1 MKSTVEKLSP
11 TRAKVTISVT
21 PEELKPSITHAYG
34 HIAEDINIPGFRKG
48 KVPPPIIDQRV
59 GKSAVLEHAVNEGLD
74 GFYRAAVD
82 EHKLRPLG
90 RPEADI
96 VEWPSDKDFSGDLKL
111 SIEVDV
117 RPDIDLPAYSG
128 LKLVVDT
135 AEVTDEDVTEELDKL
150 RSRFG
155 TLITVDRPA
164 KTGDFVQID
173 LVASIGDVEVDNAT
187 GISYEVGTGD
197 LIDGIDE
204 ALDSLSATETTTFNS
219 TLMGGDHEGET
230 AEITVTVLAVKE
242 RELPPVD
249 DDFAQIASEFD
260 TVAELTEDLKAQ
272 ALRSKIFG
280 QGTQARE
287 LLIEQLLASVEVP
300 IPTAIIEDEVRRHLE
315 GENRLEDDVH
325 RAEVT
330 ESSEKTFRQQIL
342 LDTIAEA
349 EKVQVSQDE
358 LTQYLIQGAAQY
370 GMDPSEFV
378 QALSGNGQIPSMVAE
393 VARNKAL
400 AIALGKAE
408 VVDGN
413 GAVVDLA
420 EFTAIAGD
428 EPEATDGT
436 TSVDVD
442 IDSVTV
448 DPAAGA
454 AAADSDDEDEAAEVA
469 AKPKKK
475 AAAKK

>member
-1 MKSTVEKLSP
+1 M
-11 TRAKVTISVT
+11 
-21 PEELKPSITHAYG
+21 KPSITHAYG

-117 RPDIDLPAYSG
+117 RPEIDLPAYTG

-242 RELPPVD
+242 RELPP
-249 DDFAQIASEFD
+249 S
-260 TVAELTEDLKAQ
+260 TTTSR
-272 ALRSKIFG
+272 RSPANSTPSQSSPK
-280 QGTQARE
+280 TSRRRRCAPRSSARAPRPANSSSSS
-287 LLIEQLLASVEVP
+287 LLASVEVP

-448 DPAAGA
+448 DPAAEA
-454 AAADSDDEDEAAEVA
+454 AAADSDDEDEAAEVP